1 MSTTKYKSVTGS
13 IQDRPDLTIFK
24 MRAIVFGVL
33 LLFAH
38 TMFVAKVGHWYP
50 LKWFLFFNIRI
61 ILIII
66 LFYNILYLLKFK
78 WLKYILTDQSLEIV
92 TFPNKIIIKYSDIKS
107 IQHVKDSLDIIK
119 PNLWNPLIYYK
130 EAPQVCDYIAQVGT
144 FKLSGTEDVFFAST
158 EKNLQKPEHLLMVE
172 TKDRHKYCMSP
183 EKLDDFI
190 FTLQSKLDSKEK

>member
-1 MSTTKYKSVTGS
+1 MSTTEYKSVTGS
-13 IQDRPDLTIFK
+13 IQDRPDLTIFM

-38 TMFVAKVGHWYP
+38 AMFIAKVGNWYP

-61 ILIII
+61 ILI
-66 LFYNILYLLKFK
+66 LCFFYNIIYLLKFK

-92 TFPNKIIIKYSDIKS
+92 TFPNKIIIRYSDIKS

-119 PNLWNPLIYYK
+119 PNLWNPFIYYK

-158 EKNLQKPEHLLMVE
+158 EKNLQKPEHLLMIE
-172 TKDRHKYCMSP
+172 TKNGKKYYISP
-183 EKLDDFI
+183 ENTDDFI
-190 FTLQSKLDSKEK
+190 FRIQPKL